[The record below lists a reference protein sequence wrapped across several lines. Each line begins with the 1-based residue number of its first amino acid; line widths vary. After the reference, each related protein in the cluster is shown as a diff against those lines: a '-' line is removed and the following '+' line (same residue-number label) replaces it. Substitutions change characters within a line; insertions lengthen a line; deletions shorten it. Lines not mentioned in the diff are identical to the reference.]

1 MTLLALAIAPGLAI
15 MLYIYARDKYDR
27 EPIGLLLLCFIAG
40 VLSAWPAVLLSGTG
54 VTMLDQLLPIGSTPY
69 NMLKAFAAVAFSE
82 EFSKFFMVML
92 VAWRSKHFNEPFD
105 GIVYAVMVS
114 MGFATFENILYS
126 FNYGMNTALVR
137 MFTAVPAHAT
147 FAIMMGYYIGKAKF
161 MKVGTP
167 FFLTMGLFWAVMFH
181 GSYDYF
187 LFEIENYPMAFVGA
201 IASLIIGIRLS
212 KKALNLH
219 SDASPFRV

>member
-27 EPIGLLLLCFIAG
+27 EPIWLLLLCFVAG

-54 VTMLDQLLPIGSTPY
+54 VAVLDQLLPVSSTPY
-69 NMLKAFAAVAFSE
+69 NLFKAFGAVAFSE
-82 EFSKFFMVML
+82 EFSKFFMMML

-114 MGFATFENILYS
+114 MGFATLENILYS
-126 FNYGMNTALVR
+126 FNYGMNTALMR

-147 FAIMMGYYIGKAKF
+147 FAIVMGFFVGKAKF
-161 MKVGTP
+161 LKGAELKYLSIGV
-167 FFLTMGLFWAVMFH
+167 FWAVVFH
-181 GSYDYF
+181 GAYDYF
-187 LFEIENYPMAFVGA
+187 LFEMVNYSLAFIGA
-201 IASLIIGIRLS
+201 IVSLLVAIRLS

-219 SDASPFRV
+219 SEASPFRV

>member
-54 VTMLDQLLPIGSTPY
+54 VAMLNNSLPVSSTPY
-69 NMLKAFAAVAFSE
+69 NLLKAFVAVAFSE
-82 EFSKFFMVML
+82 EFSKFFMMML

-126 FNYGMNTALVR
+126 YNYGINTALVR

-147 FAIMMGYYIGKAKF
+147 FAILMGYYVGKAKF
-161 MKVGTP
+161 LKGAE
-167 FFLTMGLFWAVMFH
+167 LKYLLIGLFWAVVFH
-181 GSYDYF
+181 GAYDYF
-187 LFEIENYPMAFVGA
+187 LFEVVNYPMAFVGA
-201 IASLIIGIRLS
+201 LVSLLVGLRLS
-212 KKALNLH
+212 KKALDIH
-219 SDASPFRV
+219 SEASPFRV

>member
-40 VLSAWPAVLLSGTG
+40 VLSAWPAVLLSSTAIS
-54 VTMLDQLLPIGSTPY
+54 MLDQLLPIDSTPY

-82 EFSKFFMVML
+82 EFSKFFMMML

-114 MGFATFENILYS
+114 MGFATFENILYTYE
-126 FNYGMNTALVR
+126 YGINTALVR

-147 FAIMMGYYIGKAKF
+147 FAILMGYYIGKAKF
-161 MKVGTP
+161 MKVGAP
-167 FFLTMGLFWAVMFH
+167 FFLTMGVFWAVMFH

-187 LFEIENYPMAFVGA
+187 LFEIVNYPMAFVGA
-201 IASLIIGIRLS
+201 IVSLLVGIRLS

-219 SDASPFRV
+219 SDASPFKG